1 MSYVRALIVVEPQA
15 GIRTWKPINHYVE
28 LVDMVNFDF

>member
-1 MSYVRALIVVEPQA
+1 MLSLLNPRVEFENQL
-15 GIRTWKPINHYVE
+15 NHYVE

>member
-1 MSYVRALIVVEPQA
+1 MLSLLLNPRLKLEFKDQL
-15 GIRTWKPINHYVE
+15 NHYAE